1 MEHSTVIDAPIAD
14 VFEWHRRPGAIERLI
29 PPWQPLHVLSEAQ
42 SLSSGTAVLGLPLGI
57 RWSARHLPSR
67 RR

>member
-29 PPWQPLHVLSEAQ
+29 PPWQPLHVLSEAPTGDG
-42 SLSSGTAVLGLPLGI
+42 LVNLVLAILRAGLAAYARKTA
-57 RWSARHLPSR
+57 A
-67 RR
+67 